1 MLQNNEWG
9 KASRSNRT
17 GGSNYVEALY
27 DPYSDC
33 VVIRHSKHPD
43 GIRIPY
49 TREEW
54 EAFCDGVRN
63 GEFDLPA

>member
-1 MLQNNEWG
+1 MQSNVWV
-9 KASRSNRT
+9 KANRSNGT
-17 GGSNYVEALY
+17 GGSNCVEVFY
-27 DPYSDC
+27 EPQSD
-33 VVIRHSKHPD
+33 VVIVRHSKHTD

-54 EAFCDGVRN
+54 EAFCDGVRK

>member
-1 MLQNNEWG
+1 MEPDVWLV
-9 KASRSNRT
+9 SSFSNGT
-17 GGSNYVEALY
+17 GGSNCVEALY
-27 DPYSDC
+27 EPASD
-33 VVIRHSKHPD
+33 VVIVRHSKYPD

-54 EAFCDGVRN
+54 EAFCQGVRA